1 MVACVLR
8 ANTIAAGNKVE
19 VAEIGLSETQGQ
31 LNFRVNEDN
40 LGGSGVTDLETGMT
54 IDVVTLDSM
63 VASMKIQ
70 NVEFIKLDVEGHEEQ
85 VLKGASEL
93 ISASKPT
100 IAFEGHYKQYPD
112 QWPPIARLL
121 SEYGYRYVYRFT
133 DMQTDRA
140 RILQKITPKPL
151 RREGTS
157 LVLKEARYTDIT
169 NTNHSMLIATVA
181 PIG

>member
-8 ANTIAAGNKVE
+8 ANTFAAGNKVE

-40 LGGSGVTDLETGMT
+40 LGGSGVTDSETGMT

-63 VASMKIQ
+63 VAPMKIQ
-70 NVEFIKLDVEGHEEQ
+70 NVKFIKLDVEGHEEQ

-133 DMQTDRA
+133 DTRTGGA
-140 RILQKITPKPL
+140 RILRKITPKPL

-157 LVLKEARYTDIT
+157 LVLKEARPTEIT
-169 NTNHSMLIATVA
+169 NTNHSMLIATID